1 MICPNMAGLPS
12 MMVRILGLVNSN
24 STATGTAMTPLG
36 PVIVVTSGDRL
47 AGLHF
52 AGHPRTPALDGLAGH
67 ESDLLTQVRIELE
80 QYFQGKRMVFSIPLH
95 LEGTA
100 FQVAVW
106 RALIDIPSGTTA
118 TYGEIARQL
127 GRPQAARAVGA
138 ANGRNPI
145 SIIVPCHRLVGA
157 DGSLTGYGWGLDRKR
172 ALLDLER
179 QAQDGQAEFSLARA

>member
-1 MICPNMAGLPS
+1 
-12 MMVRILGLVNSN
+12 MVRILGPVGSE

-52 AGHPRTPALDGLAGH
+52 AGHPRTPALDGLASR
-67 ESDLLTQVRIELE
+67 ESDLLAHVRIELE
-80 QYFQGKRMVFSIPLH
+80 QYFQGKRTIFSIPLH

-118 TYGEIARQL
+118 TYGEIARLL
-127 GRPQAARAVGA
+127 GRPRAARAVGA

-179 QAQDGQAEFSLARA
+179 QAQHGQAEFSLARA

>member
-1 MICPNMAGLPS
+1 MAGLPWTA
-12 MMVRILGLVNSN
+12 VLILGPVTSK
-24 STATGTAMTPLG
+24 SATGGTIATPLG

-47 AGLHF
+47 AGLYF
-52 AGHPRTPALDGLAGH
+52 AGHPRTPALEGLESH
-67 ESDLLTQVRIELE
+67 ESDLLMHVRIEME
-80 QYFQGKRMVFSIPLH
+80 QYFQGKRTRFSIPLH

-106 RALIDIPSGTTA
+106 RALIDIPPGTTA
-118 TYGEIARQL
+118 TYGEVARQL

-145 SIIVPCHRLVGA
+145 SIIVPCHRLIGA

-172 ALLDLER
+172 ALLEIER
-179 QAQDGQAEFSLARA
+179 QAQENEVGVSSPRA